1 MVLGLPL
8 VVRTGGVRSRRLT
21 WTQRGDVQE
30 VLLQVE
36 SSNHNSIN
44 VATSPKL
51 QKKRTH
57 QNCWAPTL
65 SLETLV
71 VSGNLHR
78 NLQLWPFDYLRPFL
92 T

>member
-1 MVLGLPL
+1 MK
-8 VVRTGGVRSRRLT
+8 
-21 WTQRGDVQE
+21 
-30 VLLQVE
+30 VE

-57 QNCWAPTL
+57 PGQNCWTPTL

-71 VSGNLHR
+71 GTYIGTYSCGLRLSKTIFDLR
-78 NLQLWPFDYLRPFL
+78 N
-92 T
+92 